1 MDRSTAINDFYEA
14 HRKASMK
21 TVLSKITGETVDLLS
36 YDEILKRLRMK
47 GQIDRGRA
55 EIDLD
60 KIIGSVGRYTDF
72 TKDFLPRKLS
82 DSDRWAS
89 VKMATESLSGVP
101 PIEVYKIGDSYF
113 VRDGNHRVS
122 IARSNGQDQIEA
134 YVTEVFTRVPLTGN
148 LDLDSLI
155 IKEEY
160 AGFLE
165 ETRLD
170 KLLDEPVDLSVTV
183 AGAYEKLLDHIK
195 VHHYYMGIDAKKEI
209 AYDEAVIDWYKSFYL
224 PVIETIREHGLMKDF
239 PNRTETDLYIW
250 MLEYR
255 SELEAEL
262 GWKIDTDI
270 AAATITERFSKST
283 KLNLRRLWFW
293 ITDKLIPDSLEFGP
307 KTGTWRVKRGS
318 HARMKNLSFF
328 RNILIAMQ
336 ENDISR
342 ETLEQTIWIAR
353 QEG

>member
-1 MDRSTAINDFYEA
+1 MDRLTAMNDFYEA

-21 TVLSKITGETVDLLS
+21 TVLSKITGKTVDLLS

-47 GQIDRGRA
+47 GQTDRGRA
-55 EIDLD
+55 EIPLD
-60 KIIGSVGRYTDF
+60 KIIGSVGRYSDF
-72 TKDFLPRKLS
+72 TKDFLPRKIS
-82 DSDRWAS
+82 DSARWAS

-122 IARSNGQDQIEA
+122 VARSNGQDHIEA

-160 AGFLE
+160 AEFLE
-165 ETRLD
+165 KTRLD
-170 KLLDEPVDLSVTV
+170 KLLEEPVDLTVTV
-183 AGAYEKLLDHIK
+183 AGAYEKLLDHIQ
-195 VHHYYMGIDAKKEI
+195 VHQYYMGLDAKKEI
-209 AYDEAVIDWYKSFYL
+209 TYDEAVVDWYKSFYL

-255 SELEAEL
+255 SELETEL
-262 GWKIDTDI
+262 GW
-270 AAATITERFSKST
+270 
-283 KLNLRRLWFW
+283 
-293 ITDKLIPDSLEFGP
+293 
-307 KTGTWRVKRGS
+307 
-318 HARMKNLSFF
+318 
-328 RNILIAMQ
+328 
-336 ENDISR
+336 
-342 ETLEQTIWIAR
+342 
-353 QEG
+353 